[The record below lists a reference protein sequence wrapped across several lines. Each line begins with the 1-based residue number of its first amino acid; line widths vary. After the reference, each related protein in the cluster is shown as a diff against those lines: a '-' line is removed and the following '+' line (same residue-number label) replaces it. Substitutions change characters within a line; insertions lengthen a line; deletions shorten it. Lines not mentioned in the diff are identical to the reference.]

1 MLIPFKIWSPYE
13 HYLYIYIFYRNEICG
28 LKMELEPL
36 NKYEAAIL
44 PDKNKLNNSK
54 EVKRDTWGN
63 RVEFLL
69 AIVGY
74 TVGIGSVWRFPILCA
89 RNGGGA
95 FLIPFFFF
103 LLTCGGP
110 LYYIEVCL
118 GQFSGKSAAAAFE
131 FCPLFKGTPVVINLP
146 SFNTPMHRKK

>member
-1 MLIPFKIWSPYE
+1 ME
-13 HYLYIYIFYRNEICG
+13 NG
-28 LKMELEPL
+28 AELEPL
-36 NKYEAAIL
+36 NKVEKGVETIDDKP
-44 PDKNKLNNSK
+44 PDDLEFIGAN
-54 EVKRDTWGN
+54 KRDTWGS
-63 RVEFLL
+63 RIEFLL
-69 AIVGY
+69 AIIGF

-131 FCPLFKGTPVVINLP
+131 FCPLFKGTTFFKYTYHILIAT
-146 SFNTPMHRKK
+146 S

>member
-1 MLIPFKIWSPYE
+1 MPHCWKSREITLIGVCLDRSLLS
-13 HYLYIYIFYRNEICG
+13 HTH
-28 LKMELEPL
+28 KMELEPL
-36 NKYEAAIL
+36 NKLENGTAI
-44 PDKNKLNNSK
+44 DRNKVQAT
-54 EVKRDTWGN
+54 EETKRDTWGN
-63 RVEFLL
+63 RLEFLF
-69 AIVGY
+69 AIIGF
-74 TVGIGSVWRFPILCA
+74 TVGIGSIWRFPILCA

-131 FCPLFKGTPVVINLP
+131 FCPLFKGSYRTGKLNVVLLP
-146 SFNTPMHRKK
+146 ASL

>member
-1 MLIPFKIWSPYE
+1 MRKTTLLVSHEAAQILIS
-13 HYLYIYIFYRNEICG
+13 IFSMANG
-28 LKMELEPL
+28 VAELEPL
-36 NKYEAAIL
+36 NKGEHEVVTVS
-44 PDKNKLNNSK
+44 DKSPKDLNVI
-54 EVKRDTWGN
+54 ETTKRDTWGS
-63 RVEFLL
+63 RFEFLL
-69 AIVGY
+69 AIIGF
-74 TVGIGSVWRFPILCA
+74 TVGIGSIWRFPILCA

-131 FCPLFKGTPVVINLP
+131 FCPLFKGNAFFLK
-146 SFNTPMHRKK
+146 F